1 LRAKTGFNAIFP
13 LSKKTT
19 HEMVLWEKQKLAD
32 ILEAV
37 ADDFLDKAPLI

>member
-1 LRAKTGFNAIFP
+1 LEVVGLEVKKTP
-13 LSKKTT
+13 LFLTT